1 MHWGIR
7 LRCRLCMEESRKAV
21 LRLRSAIKVEE
32 GEKGYIDIGQTLL
45 IAIGIGLRC
54 AGWQKNAKFKMQ
66 NLK

>member
-32 GEKGYIDIGQTLL
+32 GEKTYKVEREKGKGRK
-45 IAIGIGLRC
+45 GKGER
-54 AGWQKNAKFKMQ
+54 
-66 NLK
+66 